1 MFLVKKTNL
10 DTGIYIVSRNIF
22 FLPETTIKI
31 TQIWVIAICVVL
43 DHNTVIFQKEK
54 GGGGTYKN
62 PWYARLPIVKVDR
75 NKNVTL
81 NRCP

>member
-1 MFLVKKTNL
+1 V
-10 DTGIYIVSRNIF
+10 G
-22 FLPETTIKI
+22 
-31 TQIWVIAICVVL
+31 L

-62 PWYARLPIVKVDR
+62 HWYAKAPIVKVDR
-75 NKNVTL
+75 NKKVTL